1 MSFLTKI
8 FGTKSSREIKKIS
21 PIIQDINSI
30 YDTLN
35 DKNEDYLV
43 KRTKE
48 LRNEVIKKISEQEIK
63 QLENLED
70 KKEIQKIRKEI
81 ENNILSDILPEA
93 FALVKHGN
101 SFLNS
106 SPNTA
111 RLNLDPLCDN

>member
-21 PIIQDINSI
+21 PIIEDINSI

-43 KRTKE
+43 ERTKE

-70 KKEIQKIRKEI
+70 KKEI
-81 ENNILSDILPEA
+81 
-93 FALVKHGN
+93 
-101 SFLNS
+101 
-106 SPNTA
+106 
-111 RLNLDPLCDN
+111 